1 MIEKI
6 GTVGVYVDD
15 QERAFAF
22 WTEQVGFEERRR
34 APMGDGVFW
43 LEVAPRGAQSCLVL
57 YPKKLMPNWAE
68 RKPSV
73 VFRCDDIDA
82 TYSALQQKGVKF
94 EKELTE
100 MGWGKFASF
109 LDPDGNEFGLRG
121 EGKK

>member
-1 MIEKI
+1 MIENI

-15 QERAFAF
+15 QDRAFAF

-34 APMGDGVFW
+34 VPMGEGVFW
-43 LEVAPRGAQSCLVL
+43 LEVAPRGAQSCLIL

-68 RKPSV
+68 LKPSV
-73 VFRCDDIDA
+73 VFQCDDIGA
-82 TYSALQQKGVKF
+82 TYSALKQKGVKF
-94 EKELTE
+94 EKELAE

-121 EGKK
+121 PGKK